1 MKYTR
6 ILKKQFR
13 FKPLVGD
20 EGVEPLA
27 YAFARDHGLKGQ
39 TIKNIIK
46 KIVA

>member
-6 ILKKQFR
+6 IAKKQFR
-13 FKPLVGD
+13 FKPRVGD

-27 YAFARDHGLKGQ
+27 YAFARHGLKRQ
-39 TIKNIIK
+39 TEKNIIE

>member
-6 ILKKQFR
+6 ISKKQFR
-13 FKPLVGD
+13 FKPRVGD

-27 YAFARDHGLKGQ
+27 YAFARDHGLKRQ
-39 TIKNIIK
+39 TEKNIIE